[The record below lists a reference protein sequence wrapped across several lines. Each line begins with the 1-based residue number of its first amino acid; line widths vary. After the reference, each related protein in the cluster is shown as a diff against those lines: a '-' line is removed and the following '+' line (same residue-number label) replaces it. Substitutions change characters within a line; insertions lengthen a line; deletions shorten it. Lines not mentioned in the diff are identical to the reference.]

1 METWVAPGL
10 EVVDD
15 VVVDDVVVDDVV
27 VDVLVS
33 AVAAVVAVVVVVV
46 VGQSTDASIVR
57 PSLLPNAQ

>member
-15 VVVDDVVVDDVV
+15 VVVDDVVVD
-27 VDVLVS
+27 VLVS
-33 AVAAVVAVVVVVV
+33 AVAALVSVVAVVVVVV